1 MCSLLRDSSY
11 SRQPPPG
18 TVFTLSRPLLAAF
31 SGRSGP
37 FPADITLTGG
47 TFGMLRG
54 SPLPAA
60 WLGLGLA
67 RRGQMQV
74 YGVCDV
80 LDRRHPVHAPERAR
94 GSVMSDQRGRLGAIG
109 GKPPFQHLRIVVGT
123 DLFPA
128 RDHFGHPLFDAPKQN
143 SLIDL
148 QFDHRIQL
156 EAALGQ

>member
-1 MCSLLRDSSY
+1 MCSLLRDSSH

-37 FPADITLTGG
+37 FPAVNTLTGG

-60 WLGLGLA
+60 WLGCLGLELA
-67 RRGQMQV
+67 RRGQMPV
-74 YGVCDV
+74 YGVRHV
-80 LDRRHPVHAPERAR
+80 LDRRHAVHAPERAR
-94 GSVMSDQRGRLGAIG
+94 GGVMPDQRGRLGAIG

-128 RDHFGHPLFDAPKQN
+128 PDH
-143 SLIDL
+143 
-148 QFDHRIQL
+148 
-156 EAALGQ
+156 